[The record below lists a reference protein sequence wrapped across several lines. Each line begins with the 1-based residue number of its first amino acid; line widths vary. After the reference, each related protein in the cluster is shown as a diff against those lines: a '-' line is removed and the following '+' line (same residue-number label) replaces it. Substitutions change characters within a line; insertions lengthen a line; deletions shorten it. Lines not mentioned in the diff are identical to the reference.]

1 MQNDMVWKIIEAGG
15 KVGDM
20 GREVVVE
27 GMAILCQLHHMQNER
42 KNENCE
48 KMRKWKNEKMR
59 AF

>member
-1 MQNDMVWKIIEAGG
+1 MQNDLVWKIIEAGG

-20 GREVVVE
+20 GKEVVVE

-42 KNENCE
+42 KNEIV
-48 KMRKWKNEKMR
+48 KKWKNEKMR